1 MRADTAG
8 PLSDVEEWWVSDSPS
23 RRGARHSRSADAKR
37 APAERATAQGDD
49 ARGRGRR
56 RSVRAENEGDGPQPL
71 RARPVPRAGDLS
83 VDTRERLQ
91 RSGKALIALI
101 TAIVLVVTGVAWFW
115 WSQFAGDISRGPSI
129 AAKPDGA
136 TDILLVGTDSRTD
149 AKGNPLTKQEL
160 ARLNAG
166 VDDGTLNTDTIILIR
181 IPNDGKSA
189 TAISI
194 PRDAYV
200 AIPDQGK
207 GKINSAF
214 AGAANV
220 TRDKAI
226 ANGDDEKT
234 AVQKGNEDGRKALIE
249 TVANLTGVSVDR
261 YAEIGLVGFSRLTN
275 AVGGVDVCLK
285 KPVNDQYSGARFKA
299 GKQTLKG
306 PQALSFVRQRHGLPR
321 GDLDRVTRQ
330 QVFMASLASKILST
344 GTLTSP
350 SKLSQLQDALTTS
363 VTLDQDWDVMGFAKE
378 LANLSAGNIK
388 FSTVPVVRDD
398 GWSDDGQQSVVVV
411 DPKQVQAYVAGLLG
425 GSKPDKPKATTASSS
440 PAVPSVNRSSYTVDV
455 VNAGTTS
462 GLASGVSSFL
472 GGKGF
477 AQGSTGNASSTESS
491 SSSKSAVLASSAN
504 DQGAKAVAALLG
516 GLPVVASTSVQSGHV
531 KVLIQD
537 GYSGPGSSSDSGSD
551 SAATTTSI
559 PPGMTEALDPSE
571 AARIS
576 SLLNRPGFTAQQ
588 DGGVP
593 CVD

>member
-1 MRADTAG
+1 MRAEAAG
-8 PLSDVEEWWVSDSPS
+8 PLPDVEEWWVSDSPS
-23 RRGARHSRSADAKR
+23 RRGARHSRSADAQR
-37 APAERATAQGDD
+37 AAAERGGAQADD
-49 ARGRGRR
+49 ARAGARR
-56 RSVRAENEGDGPQPL
+56 RSVRAENEGDGKAGP
-71 RARPVPRAGDLS
+71 RVRPVPGAGDLS

-115 WSQFAGDISRGPSI
+115 WSRFAGDIARGPSI

-220 TRDKAI
+220 TRDAAI
-226 ANGDDEKT
+226 AKGDDEKT
-234 AVQKGNEDGRKALIE
+234 AVQKGNEEGRKALIE
-249 TVANLTGVSVDR
+249 TVADLTGVSVDR

-285 KPVNDQYSGARFKA
+285 KPVNDPYSGARFKA

-425 GSKPDKPKATTASSS
+425 GSKPDKPKTTTTSSS
-440 PAVPSVNRSSYTVDV
+440 PAVPSVNRASYTVDV
-455 VNAGTTS
+455 VNGGTTS
-462 GLASGVSSFL
+462 GLASSVSSFL

-516 GLPVVASTSVQSGHV
+516 GLPVVTSGSVQSGHV

>member
-1 MRADTAG
+1 M
-8 PLSDVEEWWVSDSPS
+8 SDSPS
-23 RRGARHSRSADAKR
+23 RRGARHSRSADA
-37 APAERATAQGDD
+37 ERAASERAASRAT
-49 ARGRGRR
+49 GRTTPRR
-56 RSVRAENEGDGPQPL
+56 RSVRAENEGDGAS
-71 RARPVPRAGDLS
+71 ARPRSVPRAADVP
-83 VDTRERLQ
+83 VDTRERIE

-101 TAIVLVVTGVAWFW
+101 TAIVLVVTGVAWIW
-115 WSQFAGDISRGPSI
+115 WSKFAGDIERGPTLS
-129 AAKPDGA
+129 AKPDGA

-149 AKGNPLTKQEL
+149 AKGNPLSKQEL

-200 AIPDQGK
+200 KIPDQGK

-220 TRDKAI
+220 TRDKAV
-226 ANGDDEKT
+226 ADGVDEKT
-234 AVQKGNEDGRKALIE
+234 AVQKGNEEGRKALIE
-249 TVANLTGVSVDR
+249 TVADLTGVSVDR
-261 YAEIGLVGFSRLTN
+261 YAEIGLVGFSRLTD

-285 KPVNDQYSGARFKA
+285 KPVNDSFSGARFKA

-350 SKLSQLQDALTTS
+350 NKLSQLQNALTTS

-388 FSTVPVVRDD
+388 FSTIPVVRDD

-411 DPKQVQAYVAGLLG
+411 DPKQVQAYVSGLLG
-425 GSKPDKPKATTASSS
+425 GKVETKAKTTSTSKSA

-455 VNAGTTS
+455 VNATSTS
-462 GLASGVSSFL
+462 GLAGNVSTFL

-477 AQGSTGNASSTESS
+477 GQGSTGNASSSDTSAS
-491 SSSKSAVLASSAN
+491 GRSAVLASSAN

-516 GLPVVASTSVQSGHV
+516 GLPVVASSSVQSGHV

-537 GYSGPGSSSDSGSD
+537 GYNGPGLSGGSGDSD
-551 SAATTTSI
+551 AASTTTSLA
-559 PPGMTEALDPSE
+559 PGMTEALDPSE

-576 SLLNRPGFTAQQ
+576 SLLNKPGFTAQQ
-588 DGGVP
+588 NGGVP

>member
-1 MRADTAG
+1 M
-8 PLSDVEEWWVSDSPS
+8 SDSPS
-23 RRGARHSRSADAKR
+23 RRGARHSRSGDAAR
-37 APAERATAQGDD
+37 ASAG
-49 ARGRGRR
+49 R
-56 RSVRAENEGDGPQPL
+56 RSVRAENEGSQDGAQ
-71 RARPVPRAGDLS
+71 RVRSKPVPRAGDLS

-91 RSGKALIALI
+91 RSGKAAIALI

-115 WSQFAGDISRGPSI
+115 WSRFADDIARGPGI
-129 AAKPDGA
+129 ASQPDGA

-149 AKGNPLTKQEL
+149 AKGNPLSKQEL

-166 VDDGTLNTDTIILIR
+166 IDDGTLNTDTIILIR
-181 IPNDGKSA
+181 IPNDGHSA

-220 TRDKAI
+220 TRDKAL
-226 ANGDDEKT
+226 ADGDSEKD
-234 AVQKGNEDGRKALIE
+234 AIKKGEEEGRKALIQ

-275 AVGGVDVCLK
+275 AVGGVEVCLK
-285 KPVNDQYSGARFKA
+285 HPVRDSYSGARFKA
-299 GKQTLKG
+299 GRQTLNG

-350 SKLSQLQDALTTS
+350 GKLSQLQGALSSS

-378 LANLSAGNIK
+378 LANLSAGNVK
-388 FSTVPVVRDD
+388 FSTIPVVRDD

-425 GSKPDKPKATTASSS
+425 GKPGENTAKTTTSSSS
-440 PAVPSVNRSSYTVDV
+440 PAVPSVNRSAFTVDV
-455 VNAGTTS
+455 VNAGSTT
-462 GLASGVSSFL
+462 GLASSVSTFL

-477 AQGSTGNASSTESS
+477 AQGSTGNATSTDASAS
-491 SSSKSAVLASSAN
+491 AKSAVLASSTN
-504 DQGAKAVAALLG
+504 DQAAKAVAALLG
-516 GLPVVASTSVQSGHV
+516 GLPVVASSSVRSGHV
-531 KVLIQD
+531 KVLLQD
-537 GYSGPGSSSDSGSD
+537 GYSGPGTSDDTSDSDG
-551 SAATTTSI
+551 AATTTSI
-559 PPGMTEALDPSE
+559 PPGMTQALDPSE

-576 SLLNRPGFTAQQ
+576 SLLNRPGFTAEQN
-588 DGGVP
+588 GGVP

>member
-1 MRADTAG
+1 MA
-8 PLSDVEEWWVSDSPS
+8 DSPS
-23 RRGARHSRSADAKR
+23 PRGARHSRSGGS
-37 APAERATAQGDD
+37 T
-49 ARGRGRR
+49 R
-56 RSVRAENEGDGPQPL
+56 RSVRAENEGGDDAGTS
-71 RARPVPRAGDLS
+71 ARSRQVPRASDLS
-83 VDTRERLQ
+83 EATRERLQ
-91 RSGKALIALI
+91 RSGKAAVALL
-101 TAIVLVVTGVAWFW
+101 TAMVLVATGVAWVWIARF
-115 WSQFAGDISRGPSI
+115 SDDLERIGGLDSR
-129 AAKPDGA
+129 PDGA

-166 VDDGTLNTDTIILIR
+166 VDDGTLNTDTIILVR
-181 IPNDGKSA
+181 IPNNGKSA

-220 TRDKAI
+220 TRDQAK
-226 ANGDDEKT
+226 ANGVPEQE
-234 AVQKGNEDGRKALIE
+234 AVQKGNAEGRKALIQ
-249 TVANLTGVSVDR
+249 TVADLTGVSVDR
-261 YAEIGLVGFSRLTN
+261 YAEIGLVGFSRLTD
-275 AVGGVDVCLK
+275 AVGGVEVCLK
-285 KPVNDQYSGARFKA
+285 RPVNDAFSGARFRS

-330 QVFMASLASKILST
+330 QVFMASLAGKVLST

-350 SKLSQLQDALTTS
+350 AKLSQLQNALTSS
-363 VTLDQDWDVMGFAKE
+363 VTLDKDWDVMGFAKE
-378 LANLSAGNIK
+378 LANLSAGNVK

-398 GWSDDGQQSVVVV
+398 GWSDDGTQSVVVV
-411 DPKQVQAYVAGLLG
+411 DPKQVQAYVRGLLG
-425 GSKPDKPKATTASSS
+425 DKPGQPETKTQQPSSA
-440 PAVPSVNRSSYTVDV
+440 PPVPQVNRAAYTVDV
-455 VNAGTTS
+455 VNAGSTT
-462 GLASGVSSFL
+462 GLAGGVSTFL
-472 GGKGF
+472 SGKGF
-477 AQGSTGNASSTESS
+477 AQGSKGNAASVDAGLSAQ
-491 SSSKSAVLASSAN
+491 SAVLAPSTG

-516 GLPVVASTSVQSGHV
+516 GLPVIATTSVQSGHV
-531 KVLIQD
+531 KVVLQD
-537 GYSGPGSSSDSGSD
+537 GYSGPGASGGSD
-551 SAATTTSI
+551 GAVATTTSSI

>member
-1 MRADTAG
+1 M
-8 PLSDVEEWWVSDSPS
+8 SDSP
-23 RRGARHSRSADAKR
+23 RRGARHTRSADAKR
-37 APAERATAQGDD
+37 AAAERAGAQPDG
-49 ARGRGRR
+49 ARGRPRR
-56 RSVRAENEGDGPQPL
+56 RSVRAENEGDAAP
-71 RARPVPRAGDLS
+71 RPPRPRSVPRAADLS

-101 TAIVLVVTGVAWFW
+101 TAILLVVTGVAWVW
-115 WSQFAGDISRGPSI
+115 WSRFADDIVRGPGISS
-129 AAKPDGA
+129 KPDGA

-149 AKGNPLTKQEL
+149 AKGNPLTKTEL

-181 IPNDGKSA
+181 IPNDGRSA

-220 TRDKAI
+220 TRDKAL
-226 ANGDDEKT
+226 AEGENEKD
-234 AVQKGNEDGRKALIE
+234 AILKGNEDGRKALIE

-285 KPVNDQYSGARFKA
+285 KPVNDSFSGARFKS

-350 SKLSQLQDALTTS
+350 SKLSQLQNALSTS

-378 LANLSAGNIK
+378 LANLSAGNVK

-411 DPKQVQAYVAGLLG
+411 DPKQVQAYVTGLLG
-425 GSKPDKPKATTASSS
+425 GKAGELKTKKSTTSSAA
-440 PAVPSVNRSSYTVDV
+440 PAVPSVERSSYTVDV
-455 VNAGTTS
+455 VNAGSTT
-462 GLASGVSSFL
+462 GLASGVSTFL

-477 AQGSTGNASSTESS
+477 GQGSTGNASSAESS
-491 SSSKSAVLASSAN
+491 SSAKSAVLASSAN

-516 GLPVVASTSVQSGHV
+516 GLPVVASDSVESGHV

-537 GYSGPGSSSDSGSD
+537 GYSGPGASDSSSSSGD
-551 SAATTTSI
+551 DAASTTTSI

-588 DGGVP
+588 NGGVP

>member
-1 MRADTAG
+1 M
-8 PLSDVEEWWVSDSPS
+8 SDSPS
-23 RRGARHSRSADAKR
+23 PRGARHSRGADAK
-37 APAERATAQGDD
+37 
-49 ARGRGRR
+49 R
-56 RSVRAENEGDGPQPL
+56 RSVRAENEGGTDG
-71 RARPVPRAGDLS
+71 ARSPRQVPRAADLS
-83 VDTRERLQ
+83 ADTRERLQ

-115 WSQFAGDISRGPSI
+115 WSRFAGDIERGPTL

-149 AKGNPLTKQEL
+149 AKGNPLSKQEL

-226 ANGDDEKT
+226 KDGDDEKT
-234 AVQKGNEDGRKALIE
+234 AVQKGNEEGRKALIE
-249 TVANLTGVSVDR
+249 TVADLTGVSVDR
-261 YAEIGLVGFSRLTN
+261 YAEIGLVGFSRLTD

-285 KPVNDQYSGARFKA
+285 KPVNDSYSGARFRA

-350 SKLSQLQDALTTS
+350 SKLSQLQNALTTS

-411 DPKQVQAYVAGLLG
+411 DPKQVQAYVTGLLG
-425 GSKPDKPKATTASSS
+425 GETPKTKTTTTTSSA

-455 VNAGTTS
+455 VNGGSTT
-462 GLASGVSSFL
+462 GLASGVSNFL
-472 GGKGF
+472 AGKGF
-477 AQGSTGNASSTESS
+477 AQGRAGNASTSESGLS
-491 SSSKSAVLASSAN
+491 SRSAVLASSSS

-516 GLPVVASTSVQSGHV
+516 GLPVVASTSVSSGHV

-537 GYSGPGSSSDSGSD
+537 GYAGPGSSGDSGSD
-551 SAATTTSI
+551 SATTTTSLA
-559 PPGMTEALDPSE
+559 PGMTEALDPSE

-576 SLLNRPGFTAQQ
+576 SLLNKPGFTAQQ
-588 DGGVP
+588 NGGVP

>member
-1 MRADTAG
+1 MA
-8 PLSDVEEWWVSDSPS
+8 DSPS
-23 RRGARHSRSADAKR
+23 PRGARHSRGAG
-37 APAERATAQGDD
+37 APH
-49 ARGRGRR
+49 
-56 RSVRAENEGDGPQPL
+56 RSVRAENEGGVAGEPRTRSRQ
-71 RARPVPRAGDLS
+71 VPRAADLS
-83 VDTRERLQ
+83 ADTRERLE
-91 RSGKALIALI
+91 RSGKAAIALL
-101 TAIVLVVTGVAWFW
+101 TAMVLVITGVGWFW
-115 WSQFAGDISRGPSI
+115 WTRFAGDIERGPVI
-129 AAKPDGA
+129 NARPDGA
-136 TDILLVGTDSRTD
+136 VDILLVGTDSRTD

-220 TRDKAI
+220 TRDKLMSE
-226 ANGDDEKT
+226 GT
-234 AVQKGNEDGRKALIE
+234 AEPEAVKKSNEEGRKALIE
-249 TVANLTGVSVDR
+249 TVANLTGVSVDN
-261 YAEIGLVGFSRLTN
+261 YAEIGLVGFSRLTD
-275 AVGGVDVCLK
+275 AVGGVEVCLK
-285 KPVNDQYSGARFKA
+285 RPVNDPFSGARFRS

-330 QVFMASLASKILST
+330 QVFMASLASKVLST
-344 GTLTSP
+344 GTLTNP
-350 SKLSQLQDALTTS
+350 SKLNQLQTAMTTS
-363 VTLDQDWDVMGFAKE
+363 VTLDNDWDVMNFAKE
-378 LANLSAGNIK
+378 LANLSAGNVK

-411 DPKQVQAYVAGLLG
+411 DPKQVQAYVSGLLG
-425 GSKPDKPKATTASSS
+425 DKAGEAKPKTTPSKSSA
-440 PAVPSVNRSSYTVDV
+440 PAVPSVNRGSFTVDV
-455 VNAGTTS
+455 VNAGSTT
-462 GLASGVSSFL
+462 GLASGVSTFL
-472 GGKGF
+472 SGKGF
-477 AQGSTGNASSTESS
+477 AQGDTGNAQSSDATLSS
-491 SSSKSAVLASSAN
+491 RSAVLASSAG

-531 KVLIQD
+531 KVLLQD

-551 SAATTTSI
+551 SDAAATTTGSI

>member
-1 MRADTAG
+1 M
-8 PLSDVEEWWVSDSPS
+8 E
-23 RRGARHSRSADAKR
+23 
-37 APAERATAQGDD
+37 
-49 ARGRGRR
+49 
-56 RSVRAENEGDGPQPL
+56 
-71 RARPVPRAGDLS
+71 
-83 VDTRERLQ
+83 
-91 RSGKALIALI
+91 RSGKAAIALL

-115 WSQFAGDISRGPSI
+115 WSRFAGDIERGPTL

-166 VDDGTLNTDTIILIR
+166 FDDGTLNTDTIILIR

-220 TRDKAI
+220 TRDKLMEE
-226 ANGDDEKT
+226 GVDEKE
-234 AVQKGNEDGRKALIE
+234 AVHRGNEEGRKALID
-249 TVANLTGVSVDR
+249 TVADLTGVSVDR
-261 YAEIGLVGFSRLTN
+261 YAEIGLVGFSRLTD
-275 AVGGVDVCLK
+275 AVGGVEVCLK
-285 KPVNDQYSGARFKA
+285 RPVNDSFSGARFKA

-330 QVFMASLASKILST
+330 QVFMASLASKVLST

-350 SKLSQLQDALTTS
+350 NKLSQLQNALTTS
-363 VTLDQDWDVMGFAKE
+363 VTLDSDWDVMNFAKE

-398 GWSDDGQQSVVVV
+398 GWSDDGMQSVVVV
-411 DPKQVQAYVAGLLG
+411 DPKQVQAYVSGLLG
-425 GSKPDKPKATTASSS
+425 EDPNTKTKKATPSSAS
-440 PAVPSVNRSSYTVDV
+440 VPSVDRGSYTVDV
-455 VNAGTTS
+455 VNAGSTT
-462 GLASGVSSFL
+462 GLAGGVSSFL
-472 GGKGF
+472 AGKGF
-477 AQGSTGNASSTESS
+477 AKGGTSNATTGEAGLSSQ
-491 SSSKSAVLASSAN
+491 SAVLASSSN

-516 GLPVVASTSVQSGHV
+516 GIPVVASTSVEAGHV
-531 KVLIQD
+531 KVLLQD
-537 GYSGPGSSSDSGSD
+537 GYSGPGSANYSGSD
-551 SAATTTSI
+551 AATTTTTKSI
-559 PPGMTEALDPSE
+559 PPGMTEALDPEE

-576 SLLNRPGFTAQQ
+576 SLLNRPGFTAEQN
-588 DGGVP
+588 GGVP

>member
-1 MRADTAG
+1 M
-8 PLSDVEEWWVSDSPS
+8 SDSPS
-23 RRGARHSRSADAKR
+23 PRGARHSRGVDAK
-37 APAERATAQGDD
+37 
-49 ARGRGRR
+49 R
-56 RSVRAENEGDGPQPL
+56 RSVRAENEGGADGAQ
-71 RARPVPRAGDLS
+71 RPRQVPRAADLS
-83 VDTRERLQ
+83 ADTRERLQ

-101 TAIVLVVTGVAWFW
+101 TAVVLVVTGVAWFW
-115 WSQFAGDISRGPSI
+115 WSRFAGDIERGPTL

-149 AKGNPLTKQEL
+149 AKGNPLSKQEL

-226 ANGDDEKT
+226 KDGDDEKT
-234 AVQKGNEDGRKALIE
+234 AVQKGNEEGRKALIE
-249 TVANLTGVSVDR
+249 TVADLTGVSVDR
-261 YAEIGLVGFSRLTN
+261 YAEIGLVGFSRLTD

-285 KPVNDQYSGARFKA
+285 KPVNDSYSGARFRA

-350 SKLSQLQDALTTS
+350 SKLSQLQNALTTS

-378 LANLSAGNIK
+378 LANLSAGKIK

-425 GSKPDKPKATTASSS
+425 GDAPKTKTMTTPSSS
-440 PAVPSVNRSSYTVDV
+440 PAVPAVNRASYTVDV
-455 VNAGTTS
+455 VNGGSTT

-472 GGKGF
+472 GNKGF
-477 AQGSTGNASSTESS
+477 GQGKTGNASTSESGLS
-491 SSSKSAVLASSAN
+491 SGSAVLASSSN

-516 GLPVVASTSVQSGHV
+516 GLPVVASTSVSSGHV

-551 SAATTTSI
+551 SATTTTSLA
-559 PPGMTEALDPSE
+559 PGMTEALDPSE

-576 SLLNRPGFTAQQ
+576 SLLNKPGFTAQQ